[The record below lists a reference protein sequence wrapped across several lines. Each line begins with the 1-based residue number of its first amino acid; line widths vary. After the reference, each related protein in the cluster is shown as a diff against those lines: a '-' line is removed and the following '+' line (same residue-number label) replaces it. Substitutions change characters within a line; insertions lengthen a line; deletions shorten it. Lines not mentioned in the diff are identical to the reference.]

1 MKIAVCL
8 KQVPDGRLRIL
19 PEEMRLDRSG
29 PGDLNGVDRY
39 AIEAAVR
46 LKEATPGSE
55 VVAVSMGPQGAA
67 ESLRTALA
75 LGGDRAALVSDPA
88 VAGSDLLATAKVLA
102 QVLERERPDLTLFGQ
117 QSSDGGG
124 GLLWAAIADL
134 LRLPF
139 ASQATELSVQ
149 DGVVQLSRQTEFG
162 DDVIAVSLPALI
174 SVSDSINE
182 PRYTSLK
189 GVMAAKKKP
198 LETLGLSDLGLNP
211 EDAGT
216 AGSRTEVLSTGAP
229 PARPSARKIDDSA
242 EAAEAIVAFLVEKQL
257 V

>member
-8 KQVPDGRLRIL
+8 KQVPDGRLRIV
-19 PEEMRLDRSG
+19 PDDMRLDRSG
-29 PGDLNGVDRY
+29 PGDLNSVDRY

-46 LKEATPGSE
+46 LKEAAAGSE
-55 VVAVSMGPQGAA
+55 VVAVSMGPEGVA
-67 ESLRTALA
+67 ECLRTALA
-75 LGGDRAALVSDPA
+75 LGADRAVLVSDPA
-88 VAGSDLLATAKVLA
+88 AAGSDLLATARVLA
-102 QVLERERPDLTLFGQ
+102 RVLERESPDLTLFGQ
-117 QSSDGGG
+117 QTTDGGG

-139 ASQATELSVQ
+139 ASQAAELDLQDDTVQ
-149 DGVVQLSRQTEFG
+149 VSRQTEFG
-162 DDVIAVSLPALI
+162 DDVIAVRLPALI

-198 LETLGLSDLGLNP
+198 LEILRLGDLELDPALVGS
-211 EDAGT
+211 
-216 AGSRTEVLSTGAP
+216 AGSQTVVLAISPP
-229 PARPSARKIDDSA
+229 PARPSARKIEDSA
-242 EAAEAIVAFLVEKQL
+242 DAAEAIVAFLVEKQL

>member
-19 PEEMRLDRSG
+19 PDEMRLDRSG
-29 PGDLNGVDRY
+29 PGDLNSVDRY

-46 LKEATPGSE
+46 LKEAIAGSE
-55 VVAVSMGPQGAA
+55 VVAVSMGPEGAA

-75 LGGDRAALVSDPA
+75 LGADRAVLVSDPA
-88 VAGSDLLATAKVLA
+88 AAGSDLLATARVLA
-102 QVLERERPDLTLFGQ
+102 RVLERERPDLTLFGQ
-117 QSSDGGG
+117 QSTDGGG

-139 ASQATELSVQ
+139 ASQAAELSVQ
-149 DGVVQLSRQTEFG
+149 DGTVQVSRQTEFG
-162 DDVIAVSLPALI
+162 DDVIAVDLPALI

-198 LETLGLSDLGLNP
+198 LETLRLTDLGLDP
-211 EDAGT
+211 AEAGR
-216 AGSRTEVLSTGAP
+216 AGSRTEVLAVGPP
-229 PARPSARKIDDSA
+229 PARASARKIEDGAD
-242 EAAEAIVAFLVEKQL
+242 AAEAIVAFLVEKQL
-257 V
+257 I

>member
-19 PEEMRLDRSG
+19 PGELRLDRGG
-29 PGDLNGVDRY
+29 PGDLNSVDRY

-46 LKEATPGSE
+46 IKEATAGSE
-55 VVAVSMGPQGAA
+55 VVAVSMGPEGVA
-67 ESLRTALA
+67 ECLRTALA
-75 LGGDRAALVSDPA
+75 LGADRAALVSDPA
-88 VAGSDLLATAKVLA
+88 AAGSDLLATAKVLA
-102 QVLERERPDLTLFGQ
+102 GVLAREQPDLTLFGQ
-117 QSSDGGG
+117 QSADGGG

-139 ASQATELSVQ
+139 ASQAAELEVQ
-149 DGVVQLSRQTEFG
+149 DNTVQVSRQTEIG
-162 DDVIAVSLPALI
+162 DEVITVGLPALI
-174 SVSDSINE
+174 SVGDSINE

-198 LETLGLSDLGLNP
+198 LEILSLADLGLDP
-211 EDAGT
+211 DDVGV
-216 AGSRTEVLSTGAP
+216 AGSRTEVLATAPP
-229 PARPSARKIDDSA
+229 PARARARKIEDSA
-242 EAAEAIVAFLVEKQL
+242 AAAEEIVAFLAEKQL